1 MPSAVVEG
9 SVATEVLSCMRLYTL
24 TGVAVENSYI
34 LSRRLRHHCAII
46 NYRVLRRLRRHHRSP
61 RHRFFVVFISL
72 QLLHRT
78 LRRHR
83 CSRRGVFYRRRRTN

>member
-1 MPSAVVEG
+1 MPPAVAEG

-46 NYRVLRRLRRHHRSP
+46 IV
-61 RHRFFVVFISL
+61 FFVAFVVIIGLFVFVSSSSL
-72 QLLHRT
+72 L
-78 LRRHR
+78 
-83 CSRRGVFYRRRRTN
+83 VFNYFTALFAVTVVVVEAFLSSPSH

>member
-1 MPSAVVEG
+1 MTLNTPRLRRRCHELSNSSAVAEG

-46 NYRVLRRLRRHHRSP
+46 NYRVLRRLRRHHRSL

-72 QLLHRT
+72 
-78 LRRHR
+78 
-83 CSRRGVFYRRRRTN
+83 

>member
-1 MPSAVVEG
+1 
-9 SVATEVLSCMRLYTL
+9 MRLYTL

-46 NYRVLRRLRRHHRSP
+46 NYRVLRRLRRHHRSL

-72 QLLHRT
+72 
-78 LRRHR
+78 
-83 CSRRGVFYRRRRTN
+83 